1 MKKLFCFLLAAI
13 MLFSLSSCSSRR
25 IKIDYG
31 ESDLYTLEERETVAN
46 MIIEYFEAEDN
57 ELIDLKFAGDSIC
70 SSQLEM
76 FNRQEDKEYEECLVY
91 IAHYSTP
98 EAIKYFNQ
106 PERTTGFSYVKEPG
120 GEWYLKGIGW

>member
-1 MKKLFCFLLAAI
+1 MKRLFCFLFATI

-31 ESDLYTLEERETVAN
+31 ESELYTIEERETVAN

-70 SSQLEM
+70 SKRLEDYIKKD
-76 FNRQEDKEYEECLVY
+76 NKEYEGCIVFL
-91 IAHYSTP
+91 AHYSTP

-106 PERTTGFSYVKEPG
+106 PETTTYRYYVKEPG
-120 GEWYLKGIGW
+120 GEWYLRDFGW